1 MSILLD
7 RKLSLGND
15 VWVVHG
21 ICDGQSHRCG
31 CLQRGKLAIGK
42 AFCCHRFEGPGLDE
56 GCNDQVQH
64 KAHDEEPEDLH
75 EVLGLDQLSDSGL
88 QAHSLQFTTEKKYV
102 GCSSRRAGIDSQNL
116 IADSI
121 IEMDDI
127 LKTLAIMGIL
137 VAIVMCKR
145 RREEGFTD
153 TQLTKPEDHS
163 PQGLY
168 KALQAASDSTK
179 THHLKC
185 CCAEICA

>member
-1 MSILLD
+1 MGLIYIWEYSSLSILLD

-75 EVLGLDQLSDSGL
+75 EVFGLDQLSDSGL

-102 GCSSRRAGIDSQNL
+102 DALLDELGL
-116 IADSI
+116 
-121 IEMDDI
+121 
-127 LKTLAIMGIL
+127 TLRISY
-137 VAIVMCKR
+137 R
-145 RREEGFTD
+145 
-153 TQLTKPEDHS
+153 S
-163 PQGLY
+163 
-168 KALQAASDSTK
+168 
-179 THHLKC
+179 
-185 CCAEICA
+185 